1 MSITTEGSVEVT
13 TLNDTTT
20 ASMAVISGAVN
31 MSTTVM
37 AAVVEG
43 VTTVTA
49 KVGLENLYKF
59 SLAFYAHNTH
69 FPLLTV
75 QLYICV
81 TRTICQLHT
90 S

>member
-1 MSITTEGSVEVT
+1 MSSTTEGPVEVT
-13 TLNDTTT
+13 TRNDTTT
-20 ASMAVISGAVN
+20 ASTAVTSGAVN
-31 MSTTVM
+31 VSTTVM

-43 VTTVTA
+43 VTTITA

-59 SLAFYAHNTH
+59 SLAFYADNTH

-75 QLYICV
+75 QIYICG
-81 TRTICQLHT
+81 TRTMCQLHT

>member
-1 MSITTEGSVEVT
+1 MSSPTEGPVEVT
-13 TLNDTTT
+13 TLDGTTT
-20 ASMAVISGAVN
+20 ASTAVTSGGVN
-31 MSTTVM
+31 TSTTVM

-69 FPLLTV
+69 
-75 QLYICV
+75 QG
-81 TRTICQLHT
+81 
-90 S
+90 